1 MKEST
6 LIALKNRVNEL
17 TRSESYLHGKVQ
29 ELEMVISSLIK
40 LIELLPGYDEAKDEL
55 QKINEE
61 LLKKAQDESDELKP
75 E

>member
-55 QKINEE
+55 QKLNEE

>member
-6 LIALKNRVNEL
+6 LLAMKNRVNEL
-17 TRSESYLHGKVQ
+17 TRSEQYLHGKTQ
-29 ELEMVISSLIK
+29 ELEMVISILIK
-40 LIELLPGYDEAKDEL
+40 LIELLPGYDGAKEEL

-61 LLKKAQDESDELKP
+61 LLKKAEDESEELS

>member
-17 TRSESYLHGKVQ
+17 TRSEQYLHGKTQ

-55 QKINEE
+55 KKINEE
-61 LLKKAQDESDELKP
+61 LLKKAEDESEELS